1 MRAFI
6 CAHFFLFRYM
16 HVDVYVA
23 GVIYAV
29 RYMSQSEYTRSDIYA
44 ERNMFMV
51 TEFAHT
57 VGIDRGSQPPPTS
70 RVPLIMYYYLLVG
83 RAYNVSTTHT
93 VIITRNEITH

>member
-1 MRAFI
+1 
-6 CAHFFLFRYM
+6 M

-23 GVIYAV
+23 VVIYAD

-57 VGIDRGSQPPPTS
+57 VGIDRGSQPPPTT

-83 RAYNVSTTHT
+83 RAYMYLLPTP
-93 VIITRNEITH
+93 